1 MAIHTYE
8 CPKGHKD
15 EVIESICDEHK
26 RVCKKCSLP
35 MKLSAAVTTAPP
47 KFKRGGAGGF
57 YKPDSE

>member
-1 MAIHTYE
+1 
-8 CPKGHKD
+8 
-15 EVIESICDEHK
+15 VIESICDEHK